1 MNQFSQLTDRKLWF
15 DGVSEVS
22 PSALP
27 KLIMLGVPLQK
38 LAVTELS
45 KDVIELNRINDIP
58 LKTKAETSFPVPP
71 EWSLPDSYKYLNLD
85 EYLISLADRIEQDE
99 LYDRRLERLAQ
110 EIELF
115 ETMRLTEVLKALI
128 FIVEE
133 MTRQGVVWGV
143 GRGSSCSS
151 YLLYLI
157 GLHEVDVV
165 RFDIPIT
172 DFIHT

>member
-58 LKTKAETSFPVPP
+58 LKTKAETLFPVPP
-71 EWSLPDSYKYLNLD
+71 EWSLLS
-85 EYLISLADRIEQDE
+85 
-99 LYDRRLERLAQ
+99 
-110 EIELF
+110 
-115 ETMRLTEVLKALI
+115 
-128 FIVEE
+128 
-133 MTRQGVVWGV
+133 
-143 GRGSSCSS
+143 
-151 YLLYLI
+151 
-157 GLHEVDVV
+157 
-165 RFDIPIT
+165 
-172 DFIHT
+172 